1 MTEKEAVFKLHSDYL
16 VVLFELNIARDKQQ
30 AFLTLM
36 KNNLL
41 AIVSKYEQ
49 VKNPEDT
56 IL

>member
-16 VVLFELNIARDKQQ
+16 EVLFELNIARDKQQ
-30 AFLTLM
+30 AFLTLI

-49 VKNPEDT
+49 VKIPEDM